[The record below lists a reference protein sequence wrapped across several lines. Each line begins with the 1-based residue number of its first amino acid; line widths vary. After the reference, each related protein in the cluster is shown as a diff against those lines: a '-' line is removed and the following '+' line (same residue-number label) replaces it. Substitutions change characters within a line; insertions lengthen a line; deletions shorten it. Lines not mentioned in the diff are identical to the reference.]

1 MTLYIGTS
9 KPHYEGEEVTDRV
22 FFTDINL
29 AKERAQMLAEQ
40 DGAMFGMVYEISSKI
55 DEVTSRREPNT
66 VIRQVEWSI

>member
-9 KPHYEGEEVTDRV
+9 KEHYEGEKVTDRV
-22 FFTDINL
+22 FFTDLTL

-40 DGAMFGMVYEISSKI
+40 DGAMFGMVYEVSSTI
-55 DEVTSRREPNT
+55 DEITSSVTPNT